1 MPPYNFGDAHWA
13 AAHVLCFAGAILGG
27 VGAWAYAAAAA
38 NGSEDGAHDWLVSS
52 VLIWLLCAG
61 MRLLTFGCVL

>member
-1 MPPYNFGDAHWA
+1 MPPYSFGDAHWV

-38 NGSEDGAHDWLVSS
+38 GGSEEGAHDWLVRAAAAAPSLMLHHCYFPDR
-52 VLIWLLCAG
+52 V
-61 MRLLTFGCVL
+61 